1 MSLRSFCEW
10 LGNTSGSVAIHES
23 VWAYPIIESVHVLF
37 LCLFAGVILMWDLRL
52 MGLVLRRTPVSEMS
66 ARVLPW
72 AVAGFIVMLISGSL
86 LVYQEPLRA
95 YDNPFFRAK
104 AVMLILAGINV
115 FVFHSTIGRGIP
127 KWDLDPV
134 PPIRA
139 KVAGGVSLSLWTLII
154 FCGRLIA
161 YNWFSGAH

>member
-1 MSLRSFCEW
+1 VSLRSFCEW
-10 LGNTSGSVAIHES
+10 LGNTPGSVAIHES

-104 AVMLILAGINV
+104 AVMLILAGVNV
-115 FVFHSTIGRGIP
+115 LVFHRTIGRGIP
-127 KWDLDPV
+127 KWNVDPV
-134 PPIRA
+134 PPARA
-139 KVAGGVSLSLWTLII
+139 RLAGGVSLSLWAMII
-154 FCGRLIA
+154 VCGRLIA

>member
-1 MSLRSFCEW
+1 
-10 LGNTSGSVAIHES
+10 
-23 VWAYPIIESVHVLF
+23 
-37 LCLFAGVILMWDLRL
+37 MWDLRL

-104 AVMLILAGINV
+104 AVMLILAGVNV
-115 FVFHSTIGRGIP
+115 FVFHRTIGREFLSGM
-127 KWDLDPV
+127 WTRSRLESE
-134 PPIRA
+134 
-139 KVAGGVSLSLWTLII
+139 AGWRRFLEPMGDDH
-154 FCGRLIA
+154 RLRTIDRLQLV
-161 YNWFSGAH
+161 